1 MRYLQTKW
9 HDEISTDEMIVG
21 QIIVDKMIVNDMP
34 VDATTWRLKIN

>member
-21 QIIVDKMIVNDMP
+21 QKCVDKMIVNYMP
-34 VDATTWRLKIN
+34 VDEMPRRLKIN